1 MEEIKK
7 AMNYSKEMDED
18 DVLIFADIDEMLSRE
33 ALLRI
38 KNCEL
43 RGNVVSGAIT
53 MPMGNLDMAFRSV
66 SCSKTLII

>member
-7 AMNYSKEMDED
+7 AMNQSNGLDED

-33 ALLRI
+33 ALFRI

-43 RGNVVSGAIT
+43 KGDIVSGAIT
-53 MPMGNLDMAFRSV
+53 MPMGNLDMAFR
-66 SCSKTLII
+66 